1 MECELSSLHAVTLT
15 RWILYQ
21 HWRSHLLQVWPGGSG
36 TPGPAGAAARAR
48 RGLWA
53 AWERRARTSGKGTD

>member
-21 HWRSHLLQVWPGGSG
+21 HWRSHLLEVRSRGSG
-36 TPGPAGAAARAR
+36 TSGAAARAC
-48 RGLWA
+48 RGIWA
-53 AWERRARTSGKGTD
+53 AWERRPRTSGGRTD